1 MDQFWQCSRKSVTQK
16 NEFLLDNELMSD
28 IVFEFEETNEIIHA
42 HKFILGKSS
51 PVFYSMFYG
60 QLQERGEKVII
71 TDTSRE
77 SFLEV
82 LRYIYTDWCLLTTEN
97 TIEILYLSKKYLLP
111 FLEDEAMNFLR
122 GNISE
127 ETVWPIL
134 QISVLCNSKILE
146 QLCLDLIELGTLKI
160 VKYSNF
166 LDINKATLEIF
177 LKISSVN
184 CCEYEIFKAVMNWT
198 KHQCE
203 INDDK
208 FNYKNRVLYLG
219 DSIKLI
225 KFSTMSVD
233 ELKHCLKFV
242 NRRELKKLISE
253 ERNPRIITRSQLP
266 MKEVCVPTLIYT
278 DIEKPYT
285 VTTTISLLTL
295 SVSKSI
301 LLFGVRTEHLRCS
314 QSQTLHLLDENNEEV
329 CKMKSNFN
337 RIIFYHPVLLQ
348 ANKEYT
354 FRITLNTGRWYWY
367 SQVKDDDFG
376 LQTTRFKIINSSFN
390 QINDIFY
397 ENCIE

>member
-1 MDQFWQCSRKSVTQK
+1 MDQFWQCSRKTVIQK
-16 NEFLLDNELMSD
+16 NEFLLDNPLMSD
-28 IVFEFEETNEIIHA
+28 IIFEFEETKEVIHA

-60 QLQERGEKVII
+60 QLQERGEKVLI
-71 TDTSRE
+71 TDTGRE

-82 LRYIYTDWCLLTTEN
+82 LRYIYTDWCLLTTVN
-97 TIEILYLSKKYLLP
+97 TFEILYLSKKYLLP
-111 FLEDEAMNFLR
+111 FLEDEAMIFLQ
-122 GNISE
+122 NNVVE

-134 QISVLCNSKILE
+134 QISILCNSSVLE
-146 QLCLDLIELGTLKI
+146 ELCLDLIGRGTLKI

-166 LDINKATLEIF
+166 LEISKATLELF
-177 LKISSVN
+177 LRIRSVN
-184 CCEYEIFKAVMNWT
+184 CSEYEIFKAVMNWT
-198 KHQCE
+198 KHQCT
-203 INDDK
+203 INGFK

-219 DSIKLI
+219 DLIKLL
-225 KFSTMSVD
+225 KFSTMSAED
-233 ELKHCLKFV
+233 LQHCLKFV
-242 NRRELKKLISE
+242 NRREIKNLMSQ
-253 ERNPRIITRSQLP
+253 ERHPRIVTRSQLP

-278 DIEKPYT
+278 DIEKPFS
-285 VTTTISLLTL
+285 VTTTESLLTI

-301 LLFGVRTEHLRCS
+301 MLFGVRTEHLRCT
-314 QSQTLHLLDENNEEV
+314 QSQTLYLLDENNDQV
-329 CKMKSNFN
+329 LKVKSNFN
-337 RIIFYHPVLLQ
+337 RMVFNHPVLLHADKQ
-348 ANKEYT
+348 YT

>member
-1 MDQFWQCSRKSVTQK
+1 MDQFWQCSCKSVIQK
-16 NEFLLDNELMSD
+16 NEFLLENQLMSD
-28 IVFEFEETNEIIHA
+28 IVFEFEETNEIIYA

-51 PVFYSMFYG
+51 PVFFSMFYG

-111 FLEDEAMNFLR
+111 FLEDEAMIFLR

-134 QISVLCNSKILE
+134 QISVLCSSSVLE
-146 QLCLDLIELGTLKI
+146 QPCIDLIGRGTLKI
-160 VKYSNF
+160 IKYSNF
-166 LDINKATLEIF
+166 LDISRATLEIF
-177 LKISSVN
+177 LGIRSVN
-184 CCEYEIFKAVMNWT
+184 CCEYEIFKAVMSWT
-198 KHQCE
+198 RHQCE
-203 INDDK
+203 MNGVK

-219 DSIKLI
+219 DSIKLL

-233 ELKHCLKFV
+233 ELKQCLKFV
-242 NRRELKKLISE
+242 NRREIKKLISE
-253 ERNPRIITRSQLP
+253 ERHPRIVTRSQLP

-278 DIEKPYT
+278 DIEKPYS
-285 VTTTISLLTL
+285 VTTTVSLLTI
-295 SVSKSI
+295 SVSKPI
-301 LLFGVRTEHLRCS
+301 MLFGVRTEHLRCS
-314 QSQTLHLLDENNEEV
+314 QSQTLYLLDENNEEV

-337 RIIFYHPVLLQ
+337 RIFFNHPFLLQ

-367 SQVKDDDFG
+367 SQVKDDAFG